1 MKPLPLCSSPTE
13 LQLASELLPISVS
26 PPGAMPT
33 ILKSATNL
41 EVPQCEAVLVSAGI
55 ELIFFLVAGFTAL
68 TEKFLQRSS
77 ADRGTDELAQTL
89 NCYMSDILKE
99 MLIFGGDVLKFA
111 GDAVLVLWRTP
122 PQELAKTIS
131 LVLQCSQQIQKKHG
145 SRNTRVGL
153 KLQLKIGISAGPMS
167 LLIVGGGRR
176 QYFCIYGQAL
186 AEVCEAEELAQAG
199 EVILSA
205 TAWELC
211 EQRRLRTQ
219 RLAGKRAVKVGGW
232 DGL

>member
-89 NCYMSDILKE
+89 NCYMSDILK
-99 MLIFGGDVLKFA
+99 

>member
-111 GDAVLVLWRTP
+111 G
-122 PQELAKTIS
+122 
-131 LVLQCSQQIQKKHG
+131 
-145 SRNTRVGL
+145 
-153 KLQLKIGISAGPMS
+153 ISAGPMS

>member
-1 MKPLPLCSSPTE
+1 MASAWESKRHHSILERAAAFLPS
-13 LQLASELLPISVS
+13 LLDDD
-26 PPGAMPT
+26 A
-33 ILKSATNL
+33 LKSNHQ
-41 EVPQCEAVLVSAGI
+41 VQPVHGVLLFADIS
-55 ELIFFLVAGFTAL
+55 GFTAL

-89 NCYMSDILKE
+89 NCYMSDILK
-99 MLIFGGDVLKFA
+99 